1 MNVVPTDMVLNDHSN
16 HIECS
21 KSPRI
26 YVADVSLR
34 SVISCMYVV
43 GDIESVRVLLH
54 KLITSNPIHCCN
66 YLVPVVSV
74 WPKTLRKN
82 PNDRPDLIVTHSM
95 VLVLEELLTKSL
107 MELNTDNSN
116 KV

>member
-1 MNVVPTDMVLNDHSN
+1 
-16 HIECS
+16 
-21 KSPRI
+21 
-26 YVADVSLR
+26 
-34 SVISCMYVV
+34 MYVV

-54 KLITSNPIHCCN
+54 KLITSNPTHCCN

-74 WPKTLRKN
+74 WPETLRKN

-107 MELNTDNSN
+107 MEQNTDNSN